1 MKQSKKKVEKKKYNK
16 PEVKS
21 AKIYER
27 LALACAKV
35 SPATGCRPPLQS

>member
-1 MKQSKKKVEKKKYNK
+1 MTQKKKKTEKKPYNK

-35 SPATGCRPPLQS
+35 SPQTGCRPPLQS